1 MGWKFT
7 STKKELKPR
16 KFWGLT
22 RAALR
27 PVFKKGVTTQNEEE
41 KPGREVTYNDRRE
54 RRDVQNES
62 NI

>member
-7 STKKELKPR
+7 STSKDLKPK

-27 PVFKKGVTTQNEEE
+27 PVFKESVTTQDEEE
-41 KPGREVTYNDRRE
+41 KPSTNNRNGRRE
-54 RRDVQNES
+54 NQRVQYES